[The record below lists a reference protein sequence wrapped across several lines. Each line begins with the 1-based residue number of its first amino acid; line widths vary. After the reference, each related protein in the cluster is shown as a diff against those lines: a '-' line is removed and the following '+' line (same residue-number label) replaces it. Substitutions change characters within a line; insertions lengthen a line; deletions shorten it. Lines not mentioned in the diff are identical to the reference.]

1 MDLVKLTI
9 GQSYKYGLSFSKDKK
24 WFFGTQYS
32 FAQSENFKNDF
43 FNQGKISYENAN
55 SLSFGGYILP
65 DYSSITDYWKR
76 IVYRAG
82 FRSENAGIKIDN
94 NSLKQNIFSIG
105 ASFPLGGY
113 YSANNVSGFS
123 NLNVGL
129 EFGSRGIN
137 SGSLLKESFWAL
149 RIGLSLNDL
158 WFIKRKYN

>member
-1 MDLVKLTI
+1 M
-9 GQSYKYGLSFSKDKK
+9 S
-24 WFFGTQYS
+24 
-32 FAQSENFKNDF
+32 
-43 FNQGKISYENAN
+43 QGNISYENAN

-82 FRSENAGIKIDN
+82 FRSENTGIKIDN
-94 NSLKQNIFSIG
+94 NILKERVFTIG

-113 YSANNVSGFS
+113 YSASNVSGFS
-123 NLNVGL
+123 NLNVGI

-137 SGSLLKESFWAL
+137 SESLVKESFWAL

-158 WFIKRKYN
+158 WFI